1 MRSTLPKVLHPVAGR
16 PMVMYATSLAG
27 QLGCHPVVV
36 VVGHAAERVRAAVSD
51 RVGFVLQSPQLGTG
65 HAVAQAR
72 AALERRCDRVLVLY
86 GDAPLLSLDT
96 AQRLLSSAESHV
108 LTLLTAEVDDPRGY
122 GRVVRDDAGNLTAL
136 VEESEADE
144 RTRAIREIN
153 SGVICADSA
162 WLWARLEQLQPHANG
177 ELYLTDLAQMACGEG
192 LRVGSVRPASALEVL
207 GINDR
212 LQLAQANQ
220 VVWERKRRSLM
231 HNGVTLLDPDAIYV
245 DVDVV
250 VGQDTLIYPGT
261 HLRGRT
267 TIGQACE
274 IGPGTLI
281 EDSTVGD
288 ESRVILSVVEHA
300 EVGEHVSVGPF
311 SHLRPGAHIE
321 AGVELGNFSE
331 VKASVVG
338 AGSKAHHFSYIGDA
352 VLGKNVNVGA
362 GTITCNFDGQHKH
375 RTTVGDDAFIGSDTM
390 LVAPVTLGEGARTG
404 AGSVVTKDVAPGDLV
419 VGVPARPVPGH
430 RRARGASPEVESGET

>member
-1 MRSTLPKVLHPVAGR
+1 
-16 PMVMYATSLAG
+16 
-27 QLGCHPVVV
+27 
-36 VVGHAAERVRAAVSD
+36 
-51 RVGFVLQSPQLGTG
+51 
-65 HAVAQAR
+65 
-72 AALERRCDRVLVLY
+72 
-86 GDAPLLSLDT
+86 
-96 AQRLLSSAESHV
+96 
-108 LTLLTAEVDDPRGY
+108 
-122 GRVVRDDAGNLTAL
+122 
-136 VEESEADE
+136 
-144 RTRAIREIN
+144 
-153 SGVICADSA
+153 
-162 WLWARLEQLQPHANG
+162 
-177 ELYLTDLAQMACGEG
+177 MACGEG